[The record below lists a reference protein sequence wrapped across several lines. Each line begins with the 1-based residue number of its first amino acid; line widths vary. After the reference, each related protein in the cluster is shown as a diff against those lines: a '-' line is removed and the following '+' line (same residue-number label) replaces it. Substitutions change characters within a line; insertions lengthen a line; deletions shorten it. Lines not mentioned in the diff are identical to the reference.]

1 MNVVL
6 VEPEI
11 HVNTGNIA
19 RTCVCTGTTLH
30 LVHPLGFSIDERA
43 IKRAGLDYWH
53 LLDLREWRNF
63 DELRAAN
70 PEGRFFFIE
79 TTGKQN
85 YTEVSY
91 RPDDFLVFGRETK
104 GLPQALLEE
113 FTDSVVRIPM
123 ASDIRS
129 LNLSNCAAL
138 VLYEALRQTGFP
150 GLL

>member
-1 MNVVL
+1 MNIVL

-19 RTCVCTGTTLH
+19 RTCVCTGATLH
-30 LVHPLGFSIDERA
+30 LVHPLGFSIDDRA
-43 IKRAGLDYWH
+43 IRRAGLDYWH
-53 LLDLREWRNF
+53 LLDLREWKNF
-63 DELRAAN
+63 AQLKDAHPA
-70 PEGRFFFIE
+70 GRFFFIE
-79 TTGKQN
+79 TTGARH
-85 YTEVSY
+85 YAEVEY

-104 GLPQALLEE
+104 GLPKELLDECP
-113 FTDSVVRIPM
+113 DAVVRIPM

-150 GLL
+150 GLS